1 MREANSVNGND
12 LAHRELILNYA
23 AEHGNE
29 SAAGLLLLFGPDGYN
44 GDDYDELLKELEEG
58 AEQSERF
65 DCIG

>member
-1 MREANSVNGND
+1 MSGND

-44 GDDYDELLKELEEG
+44 GDDYDDLLAELE
-58 AEQSERF
+58 AKR
-65 DCIG
+65 

>member
-1 MREANSVNGND
+1 MSAND
-12 LAHRELILNYA
+12 LAHRGLILNYA
-23 AEHGNE
+23 YEHGNE

-58 AEQSERF
+58 AEQNERL